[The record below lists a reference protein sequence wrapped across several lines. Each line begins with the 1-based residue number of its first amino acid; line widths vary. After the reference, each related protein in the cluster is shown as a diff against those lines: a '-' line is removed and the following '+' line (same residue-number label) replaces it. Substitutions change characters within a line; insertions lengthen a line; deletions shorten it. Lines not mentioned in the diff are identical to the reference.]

1 MIDIFELMNKKF
13 NLLKKVC
20 NIKDYIIKTEVFF
33 WYNDFISFYDLFK
46 KVFHKWEFNNC
57 YSDLDEMLLELGII
71 KYIKNTYTGE
81 YICQFQLSTKEQCCN
96 FLQLFY
102 NALDFMSR
110 NFENPKFSTEFKV
123 IQNKIDYVIEKA
135 NLKFI
140 FDKRHYL
147 LTDNN
152 PLISNVA
159 EKSDE
164 ETALKLLSYNE
175 VENANNIE
183 HKRQILKYLSNIT
196 EPITKGYDK
205 KSGDKYNLYNNL
217 DFALNNLNIRHNNK
231 IGKNENE
238 FIKNVDA
245 STLIKYYD
253 DTFNLI
259 VNVLTIHYNK
269 QSFIDIE
276 NLKNTFKS

>member
-33 WYNDFISFYDLFK
+33 WNNDVISFYDLFK

-71 KYIKNTYTGE
+71 KYIKNTYTCE
-81 YICQFQLSTKEQCCN
+81 YYYQFQLSTEEQCCK

-110 NFENPKFSTEFKV
+110 NFKNPNYSTEFKV

-196 EPITKGYDK
+196 EPITKCYDK
-205 KSGDKYNLYNNL
+205 KSGDTYNLYNDL

-238 FIKNVDA
+238 FIKNVDE

-269 QSFIDIE
+269 QSIINIE
-276 NLKNTFKS
+276 NLKNKFKS